1 MEHAQYLI
9 EDIPY
14 GEVEDIIDGN
24 LGTKVE
30 FLETYGETRNRVS
43 IRYTD
48 EECLCSALQDLYDNG
63 ASYEQVY

>member
-14 GEVEDIIDGN
+14 NEVEEIIDGN

-30 FLETYGETRNRVS
+30 LIETYGLERNRVS

-48 EECLCSALQDLYDNG
+48 RDNLFSALQELYDNG
-63 ASYEQVY
+63 ASYQEV

>member
-14 GEVEDIIDGN
+14 NEVEEIIDGN

-30 FLETYGETRNRVS
+30 LIETYGLERNRVS

-48 EECLCSALQDLYDNG
+48 TDNLLSALQDLYDNG
-63 ASYEQVY
+63 AIYQEV

>member
-9 EDIPY
+9 EDISY
-14 GEVEDIIDGN
+14 NEVKDIIDRN

-30 FLETYGETRNRVS
+30 LIETYGLERNRVS

-48 EECLCSALQDLYDNG
+48 TGNLLFALQDLYDNG
-63 ASYEQVY
+63 ASYQEV

>member
-1 MEHAQYLI
+1 MDHAQYLI

-14 GEVEDIIDGN
+14 NEVEEIIDGN

-30 FLETYGETRNRVS
+30 LIETYGLERNRVS

-48 EECLCSALQDLYDNG
+48 TDNLLSALQDLYDNG
-63 ASYEQVY
+63 AIYQEV